1 MREAI
6 TITAVLILT
15 TPLALSQDLK
25 SPYAGQE
32 KRGIKSLSREKIQEY
47 LSGGGMGLAKAGE
60 LNHYPGPKHVL
71 DLAKEL
77 YLSKKQLFET
87 EEIYNRMH
95 GEAVRLGRLIVEQEK
110 ILDSLFAEQKIDETQ
125 LQSLTAGI
133 AKDQGKLRFIH
144 LRAHVE
150 MKKVLSAK
158 QIDKYDALRGYKS
171 SGGKNYGLPDIKRMN
186 PIVFSMHHNNYWKVG
201 EHLARAWDI
210 GKEFKTKKE

>member
-1 MREAI
+1 
-6 TITAVLILT
+6 
-15 TPLALSQDLK
+15 
-25 SPYAGQE
+25 
-32 KRGIKSLSREKIQEY
+32 
-47 LSGGGMGLAKAGE
+47 MGLAKAGE

-171 SGGKNYGLPDIKRMN
+171 SAGKNYGLPDIKRMN
-186 PIVFSMHHNNYWKVG
+186 PIVFSMHDNNYWKVG

-210 GKEFKTKKE
+210 GKELKTKKE